1 MVSKKFPKNFQT
13 QISFN
18 PRLIVASFLLKL
30 LLISAWIY
38 CNYLPIAMSFS
49 FWRISASVISYSFM
63 EKLEGILVT
72 YFYLFFFRDKKDFYW
87 LYYRLH
93 RKQLATKFP
102 V

>member
-63 EKLEGILVT
+63 EKLEGILVN
-72 YFYLFFFRDKKDFYW
+72 YVLLF
-87 LYYRLH
+87 
-93 RKQLATKFP
+93 
-102 V
+102 